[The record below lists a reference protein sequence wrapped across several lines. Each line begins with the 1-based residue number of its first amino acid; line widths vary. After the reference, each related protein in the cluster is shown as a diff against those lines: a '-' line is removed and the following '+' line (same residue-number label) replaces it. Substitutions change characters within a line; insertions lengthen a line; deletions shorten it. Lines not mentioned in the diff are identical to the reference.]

1 MSYVGQNGRICL
13 PEWLVRS
20 HLSQIKN
27 SLCSRSCGFLKSM
40 CLEERRSQP
49 MFSKTFKI
57 RNSTDLPFYCSP
69 LRLFLAVWLL
79 MLTCFQLH
87 ISYTS
92 YPDLSLALLV
102 FVCSLVSFLIGL
114 ISIRSAYFAVGYSP
128 KGPNHYKI
136 DIRKLRRF
144 HLAASGIALAIIIMN
159 WKLYGLPPL
168 FGFFGAETLNYQE
181 YGSLR
186 QVLFSSVMAL
196 FVSAPLEV
204 SALRRWT
211 LYVGGLLVPFGYASR
226 GFVLIMLF
234 QALIVFSF
242 RTNLSKKKI
251 YFVALSTLCFAVIL
265 SDVIGNGR
273 SSLGSEAMLRYLKI
287 KNDYYDWPTAYIW
300 LISYISTP
308 ISNLCWIIHGYRYD
322 HPSAHFLYSM
332 LPGFSDK
339 ILETGDLGSEN
350 IIDGV
355 HTYIAK
361 YYLDLWIFG
370 IFIINYV
377 WGLISGYISAGN
389 RLSRNYLSSAV
400 LLGCI
405 GFMFFSDFLTIL
417 MIILQLSILT
427 LAQRYFTVEC
437 ASI

>member
-1 MSYVGQNGRICL
+1 
-13 PEWLVRS
+13 
-20 HLSQIKN
+20 
-27 SLCSRSCGFLKSM
+27 
-40 CLEERRSQP
+40 
-49 MFSKTFKI
+49 MFSKIFKI
-57 RNSTDLPFYCSP
+57 RSSADLPFYCSP

-79 MLTCFQLH
+79 MLTCFQLR

-92 YPDLSLALLV
+92 YPDLSLAFLV
-102 FVCSLVSFLIGL
+102 FAFSLISFLIGL

-128 KGPNHYKI
+128 MGPSHYKI

-144 HLAASGIALAIIIMN
+144 HLATFGIALAIIIMN

-196 FVSAPLEV
+196 FVSAPLDP
-204 SALRRWT
+204 SALRRWI
-211 LYVGGLLVPFGYASR
+211 LYIFGLLVPFGYASR
-226 GFVLIMLF
+226 GSLLITLF

-242 RTNLSKKKI
+242 RTNLSKKMLYLI
-251 YFVALSTLCFAVIL
+251 AFSTLCFAVIL

-273 SSLGSEAMLRYLKI
+273 SSLPSEAMLHYLRI
-287 KNDYYDWPTAYIW
+287 KTDYYDWPTAYIW

-308 ISNLCWIIHGYRYD
+308 ISNLCWIIHVYRYD

-339 ILETGDLGSEN
+339 ILEVGDLGSEN

-361 YYLDLWIFG
+361 YYLDLWVFG

-405 GFMFFSDFLTIL
+405 GFMFFSDFLTTL